1 MGCPNEEAYLSGLTL
16 CSRLQICAVDGR
28 LIARSRAVTAFLRGF
43 SILCRDLC
51 AFGNGMAFTES
62 SAAAVTD
69 AFWVSAAAGASR
81 PRITHQLPVRA
92 A

>member
-1 MGCPNEEAYLSGLTL
+1 MGCPNEEAYLSGLTV

-28 LIARSRAVTAFLRGF
+28 PIARSRAVTTLPCGF
-43 SILCRDLC
+43 SSLGGDLC
-51 AFGNGMAFTES
+51 GLGNGMAFTER

-81 PRITHQLPVRA
+81 PRITHQMQVRA